1 MNFKKFLSIILVC
14 CMLMSVLSF
23 TACGNKNNG
32 NDNNTNE
39 GSGNDN
45 TNDNTNN
52 QTTDKTYTVTIL
64 DGDKNPVEG
73 VKLVITDEK
82 SYLTVTTNVNGQ
94 ASVQLPETKVSVMVT
109 SVPDGYE
116 KPEKVSGVYHG
127 VFKTGSTD
135 LSITLSKVASN
146 TVTYTVKVIDQNGDA
161 VEGMQ
166 VQLCP
171 DGVCLADQ
179 FITGANGEISKELT
193 PGKTIDVKLYA
204 LDGYTLPS
212 PLSNGYHAVIN
223 AGETEVTIT
232 VTKN

>member
-1 MNFKKFLSIILVC
+1 
-14 CMLMSVLSF
+14 MLMTVLSF

-32 NDNNTNE
+32 NDDDKTNE
-39 GSGNDN
+39 GGNNDN
-45 TNDNTNN
+45 NTTDN
-52 QTTDKTYTVTIL
+52 QTTYKTYTVTIL

-73 VKLVITDEK
+73 VKLTFTDGK
-82 SYLTVTTNVNGQ
+82 TYPSATTDANGK
-94 ASVQLPETKVSVMVT
+94 ASVQLPEAKISVMVT
-109 SVPDGYE
+109 SVPNGYE

-127 VFKTGSTD
+127 VFKTDSTE
-135 LSITLSKVASN
+135 LTISLKKAETN
-146 TVTYTVKVIDQNGDA
+146 TVTYTVRVIDQNGDA

-166 VQLCP
+166 IQLCP

-193 PGKTIDVKLYA
+193 PGKTVDVKLYA

-232 VTKN
+232 VTKT

>member
-14 CMLMSVLSF
+14 CMLMSVLSL

-179 FITGANGEISKELT
+179 FITGANGEISKDMA
-193 PGKTIDVKLYA
+193 PGKRVDVKLHE
-204 LDGYTLPS
+204 LDGYTLPIA
-212 PLSNGYHAVIN
+212 NEYGYHAVID

>member
-1 MNFKKFLSIILVC
+1 
-14 CMLMSVLSF
+14 MLMSVLSF

-39 GSGNDN
+39 GSG
-45 TNDNTNN
+45 NDNTNN

-193 PGKTIDVKLYA
+193 PGKTIDVKLYE

-212 PLSNGYHAVIN
+212 SLSNGYHAVIN

>member
-1 MNFKKFLSIILVC
+1 
-14 CMLMSVLSF
+14 MLMSVLSF

-32 NDNNTNE
+32 NDDNKTNE
-39 GSGNDN
+39 GGDNND
-45 TNDNTNN
+45 TNNN

-223 AGETEVTIT
+223 AGQTEVTIT

>member
-1 MNFKKFLSIILVC
+1 MNFKKLLSIILVC
-14 CMLMSVLSF
+14 CMLMTVLSF
-23 TACGNKNNG
+23 TACGDKNNG
-32 NDNNTNE
+32 NDDNKTNE
-39 GSGNDN
+39 GGDNND
-45 TNDNTNN
+45 TNNN

-82 SYLTVTTNVNGQ
+82 SYLTVTTNANGE
-94 ASVQLPETKVSVMVT
+94 ASVQLPDTKISVMVT

-204 LDGYTLPS
+204 LDGYTLPT

>member
-1 MNFKKFLSIILVC
+1 MNFKKLLSIILVC
-14 CMLMSVLSF
+14 CMLMTVLSF

-32 NDNNTNE
+32 NDDNKTNE
-39 GSGNDN
+39 GGDNND
-45 TNDNTNN
+45 TNNN

-73 VKLVITDEK
+73 VKLTITDGK
-82 SYLTVTTNVNGQ
+82 SFPTATTDANGK
-94 ASVQLPETKVSVMVT
+94 ASVQLPEAKVSVMVT
-109 SVPDGYE
+109 SGIPEGYE

-127 VFKTGSTD
+127 VFKTGSTE
-135 LSITLSKVASN
+135 LTITLKKVETN

-179 FITGANGEISKELT
+179 FKTGANGEISKELT
-193 PGKTIDVKLYA
+193 PGKTIDVKLYE
-204 LDGYTLPS
+204 LDGYTLPA